1 MIGYMYN
8 DICHPGYHDIND
20 NLIKMIYS
28 YINDKVKTLIMT
40 SSFFFQLS
48 VFYHFVIFKRYS
60 DIWICSTVE
69 LLEHLIVS

>member
-20 NLIKMIYS
+20 NLIKIIYS

-40 SSFFFQLS
+40 SSFFPN
-48 VFYHFVIFKRYS
+48 
-60 DIWICSTVE
+60 
-69 LLEHLIVS
+69 